1 MIIVGTDPAVVEST
15 LCAGGF
21 TCPDCSGSLR
31 PWGHSTER
39 EVRFLA
45 RSEQRSFRRSIC
57 RPCGMRTHVLVP
69 EDTLVRRR
77 DAVEVIATAVTAKAR
92 GSGHRRIAADL
103 GLRFPVSTV
112 REWLR
117 RFALMATRIHEL
129 FTRWAFVLDPGRS
142 AAEPTGSD
150 FSDALDAIGVVA
162 QMAVRRFGPRS
173 AWLLASVLT
182 GGQLLCNTSS
192 PWAQPV

>member
-1 MIIVGTDPAVVEST
+1 
-15 LCAGGF
+15 
-21 TCPDCSGSLR
+21 
-31 PWGHSTER
+31 
-39 EVRFLA
+39 
-45 RSEQRSFRRSIC
+45 
-57 RPCGMRTHVLVP
+57 MRTHVLVP

-129 FTRWAFVLDPGRS
+129 FTRWAF
-142 AAEPTGSD
+142 AAPLCQPLSET
-150 FSDALDAIGVVA
+150 VH
-162 QMAVRRFGPRS
+162 
-173 AWLLASVLT
+173 LT
-182 GGQLLCNTSS
+182 ETSN
-192 PWAQPV
+192 